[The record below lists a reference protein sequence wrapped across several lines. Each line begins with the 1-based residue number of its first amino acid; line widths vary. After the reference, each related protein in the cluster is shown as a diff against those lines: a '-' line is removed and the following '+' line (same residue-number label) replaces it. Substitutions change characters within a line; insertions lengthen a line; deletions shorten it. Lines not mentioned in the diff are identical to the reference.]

1 MALRH
6 PLLKFFLLIFSLS
19 LLIACQGDQVFDQ
32 TSKMGEQGWTQKN
45 QISYPF
51 EIKELDKTYSLYVAL
66 RQSNDYPFNNFYF
79 VPKVMG
85 ADGKLIKQALAE
97 AILYDPKSG
106 KAKGEGLG
114 DIYSHKF
121 LIFKQLKF
129 PKKGKYNL
137 LLTHDMRTDTL
148 AGIISIG
155 ASLVPNP

>member
-1 MALRH
+1 MALRR
-6 PLLKFFLLIFSLS
+6 PLLKSLLLFFSLGF
-19 LLIACQGDQVFDQ
+19 LIACQGDQVFDQ
-32 TSKMGEQGWTQKN
+32 TSNMGEQGWTQKN

-51 EIKELDKTYSLYVAL
+51 EINDLDKSYRLFVAL

-79 VPKVMG
+79 IPKVMG
-85 ADGKLIKQALAE
+85 ADGKIIKQALAE

-121 LIFKQLKF
+121 LIFKNLKF
-129 PKKGKYNL
+129 PKKGKYSL
-137 LLTHDMRTDTL
+137 QLSHDMRTDTL

>member
-1 MALRH
+1 MALRR
-6 PLLKFFLLIFSLS
+6 PLLKFFLLLFPLS
-19 LLIACQGDQVFDQ
+19 ILIACQGDQVFDQ
-32 TSKMGEQGWTQKN
+32 TSKMGEQGWSQKN
-45 QISYPF
+45 QVVYPF
-51 EIKELDKTYSLYVAL
+51 EIKNLDQTYNLYVAL

-79 VPKVMG
+79 VPKLISS
-85 ADGKLIKQALAE
+85 DGKVIKQALAE

-137 LLTHDMRTDTL
+137 SLSHDMRTDTL